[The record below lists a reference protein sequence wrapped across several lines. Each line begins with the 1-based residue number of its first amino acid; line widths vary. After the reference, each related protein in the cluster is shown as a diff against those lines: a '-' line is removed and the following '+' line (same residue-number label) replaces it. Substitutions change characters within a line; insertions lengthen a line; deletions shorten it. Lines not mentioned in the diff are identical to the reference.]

1 MSSAEQL
8 CDISFV
14 ARQTVDYVTNQLSI
28 MYKFIRNSVFAALLL
43 GVAGLF
49 SSCVSPTEV
58 VYLQDVQGNSNEA
71 LSQNYQTIIQK
82 DDQLYISVS
91 SKQPELVAPF
101 VQTEMGRM
109 GSANTTNTKA
119 PIGYLVDEAGNI
131 VLPIIGKVKAS
142 GKTCTQ
148 LADDISA
155 ALRQG
160 EYISDASVNVQITN
174 FKFSVLGEVK
184 NPGTYTTEG
193 QRITILE
200 ALSRAGDL
208 TIDGDRDIT
217 VIREVNGQREI
228 ARLDLRSKDIFASP
242 HYYVQQND
250 VLLVKPSER
259 KINTRSDAAQ
269 WYGWGLS
276 GVSIIIALIAICTP

>member
-1 MSSAEQL
+1 
-8 CDISFV
+8 
-14 ARQTVDYVTNQLSI
+14 
-28 MYKFIRNSVFAALLL
+28 MYKAIRNSIFAVLVL

-58 VYLQDVQGNSNEA
+58 VYLQDVTANSGEQ
-71 LSQNYQTIIQK
+71 LKQNYQTIIQK

-91 SKQPELVAPF
+91 SKQPELVMPF
-101 VQTEMGRM
+101 LQTELGRA
-109 GSANTTNTKA
+109 GNTYNSNNKV
-119 PIGYLVDEAGNI
+119 PVGYLVDDKGDI
-131 VLPIIGKVKAS
+131 VLPIIGKVHAA
-142 GKTCTQ
+142 GKSCTQ
-148 LADDISA
+148 LADDIAA
-155 ALRQG
+155 ALRSG
-160 EYISDASVNVQITN
+160 EYISDATVTVQITN

-184 NPGTYTTEG
+184 APGTYTTEG
-193 QRITILE
+193 QRVTVLE

-217 VIREVNGQREI
+217 IIREVNGKREI
-228 ARLDLRSKDIFASP
+228 AVLDLRSKNVFESP
-242 HYYVQQND
+242 YYYVQQND

-276 GVSIIIALIAICTP
+276 GASIIVAIIALCSV

>member
-1 MSSAEQL
+1 
-8 CDISFV
+8 
-14 ARQTVDYVTNQLSI
+14 
-28 MYKFIRNSVFAALLL
+28 MYKTVRNSIFSVLAVC
-43 GVAGLF
+43 VAGLF

-58 VYLQDVQGNSNEA
+58 VYLQDVSTSAGTRLE
-71 LSQNYQTIIQK
+71 QNYQTVIQK

-101 VQTEMGRM
+101 SKAELG
-109 GSANTTNTKA
+109 GIGTTNSTKT
-119 PIGYLVDEAGNI
+119 PVGYLVDEKGDI
-131 VLPIIGKVKAS
+131 VLPIIGKMKAA

-148 LADDISA
+148 LATDISA
-155 ALRQG
+155 ALRAG

-184 NPGTYTTEG
+184 APGTYTTEG
-193 QRITILE
+193 QRITVLE

-217 VIREVNGQREI
+217 LIREVNGQREI
-228 ARLDLRSKDIFASP
+228 AVLDLRSKSIFDSP
-242 HYYVQQND
+242 YYYVQQND

-276 GVSIIIALIAICTP
+276 GVGIILAIVALCAP

>member
-1 MSSAEQL
+1 
-8 CDISFV
+8 
-14 ARQTVDYVTNQLSI
+14 
-28 MYKFIRNSVFAALLL
+28 MYKSIRNSVFAVLAL

-49 SSCVSPTEV
+49 SSCVNPTEV
-58 VYLQDVQGNSNEA
+58 VYLQDVQSGTNEA
-71 LSQNYQTIIQK
+71 LTQNYQTIIQK
-82 DDQLYISVS
+82 DDQLYVSVS

-109 GSANTTNTKA
+109 GSSGASSTKA
-119 PIGYLVDEAGNI
+119 PIGYLVDDAGNI
-131 VLPIIGKVKAS
+131 VLPIIGKMKAA
-142 GKTCTQ
+142 GKSCTQ
-148 LADDISA
+148 LAGDIASA
-155 ALRQG
+155 LQQG

-184 NPGTYTTEG
+184 TPGTYTTEG
-193 QRITILE
+193 QRITVLE

-217 VIREVNGQREI
+217 VVREVNGKREI
-228 ARLDLRSKDIFASP
+228 ATLDLRSKDIFTSP
-242 HYYVQQND
+242 YYYVQQND

-276 GVSIIIALIAICTP
+276 GISLLVAIIAICAP

>member
-1 MSSAEQL
+1 
-8 CDISFV
+8 
-14 ARQTVDYVTNQLSI
+14 
-28 MYKFIRNSVFAALLL
+28 MYKTVRNSVFAMLAAC
-43 GVAGLF
+43 VAGLF
-49 SSCVSPTEV
+49 SSCVSPQEV
-58 VYLQDVQGNSNEA
+58 IYLQDVTATSGEKLA
-71 LSQNYQTIIQK
+71 QNYQTIIQK

-91 SKQPELVAPF
+91 SKQPELVTPF
-101 VQTEMGRM
+101 SKAEL
-109 GSANTTNTKA
+109 GSNGTTNSTR
-119 PIGYLVDEAGNI
+119 PPVGYLVDEKGDI
-131 VLPIIGKVKAS
+131 VLPIIGKMKAA

-148 LADDISA
+148 LATDISA
-155 ALRQG
+155 ALRSG

-184 NPGTYTTEG
+184 SPGTYTTEG
-193 QRITILE
+193 QRITVLE

-228 ARLDLRSKDIFASP
+228 AVIDLRSKSIFDSP
-242 HYYVQQND
+242 YYYVQQND
-250 VLLVKPSER
+250 VLLVKPSDR

-276 GVSIIIALIAICTP
+276 GVSIIVAIVALCSV

>member
-1 MSSAEQL
+1 
-8 CDISFV
+8 
-14 ARQTVDYVTNQLSI
+14 
-28 MYKFIRNSVFAALLL
+28 MYKTVRNSIFSALAVC
-43 GVAGLF
+43 VAGLF

-58 VYLQDVQGNSNEA
+58 VYLQDVSTSAGSQLE
-71 LSQNYQTIIQK
+71 QNYQTVIQK

-101 VQTEMGRM
+101 LQTELGRA
-109 GSANTTNTKA
+109 GNTYNSNSKV
-119 PIGYLVDEAGNI
+119 PVGYLVNENGDI
-131 VLPIIGKVKAS
+131 VLPIIGKMKAA
-142 GKTCTQ
+142 GKSCTQ
-148 LADDISA
+148 LASDIA
-155 ALRQG
+155 TALRAG

-184 NPGTYTTEG
+184 APGTYTTEG
-193 QRITILE
+193 QRITVLE

-217 VIREVNGQREI
+217 LIREVNGQREI
-228 ARLDLRSKDIFASP
+228 AVLDLRSKNIFESP
-242 HYYVQQND
+242 YYYVQQND
-250 VLLVKPSER
+250 VLLVKPSDR

-276 GVSIIIALIAICTP
+276 GASIIVAIIALCSV

>member
-1 MSSAEQL
+1 MYT
-8 CDISFV
+8 
-14 ARQTVDYVTNQLSI
+14 TV
-28 MYKFIRNSVFAALLL
+28 RNSIFAALML

-49 SSCVSPTEV
+49 TSCVNPKEV
-58 VYLQDVQGNSNEA
+58 VYMQGIEA
-71 LSQNYQTIIQK
+71 APAQPVSQNYEVSIQC

-91 SKQPELVAPF
+91 SKQPDLVAPF
-101 VQTEMGRM
+101 AQAEIGQQSSG
-109 GSANTTNTKA
+109 GSSSQR
-119 PIGYLVDEAGNI
+119 PQGYLVNAKGDI
-131 VLPIIGKVKAS
+131 VLPIIGKVHAA

-148 LADDISA
+148 LGNEIAA
-155 ALRQG
+155 ALRAG

-174 FKFSVLGEVK
+174 FKFSILGEVK
-184 NPGTYTTEG
+184 APGTYTTEG
-193 QRITILE
+193 QRITVLE

-217 VIREVNGQREI
+217 IIREVNGKREI
-228 ARLDLRSKDIFASP
+228 AVLDLRSKNVFESP
-242 HYYVQQND
+242 YYYVQQND

-276 GVSIIIALIAICTP
+276 GVGIILAIVALCAP

>member
-1 MSSAEQL
+1 MIPA
-8 CDISFV
+8 
-14 ARQTVDYVTNQLSI
+14 VTETTI
-28 MYKFIRNSVFAALLL
+28 ATMYKAIRKSLFAVLMLS
-43 GVAGLF
+43 VAGIF

-58 VYLQDVQGNSNEA
+58 VYLQDVTTSAGTQLE
-71 LSQNYQTIIQK
+71 QNYKTIIQK

-101 VQTEMGRM
+101 SKAEL
-109 GSANTTNTKA
+109 GSVGTTNTTKT
-119 PIGYLVDEAGNI
+119 PVGYLVDDSGHI
-131 VLPIIGKVKAS
+131 VLPIIGKMKAA
-142 GKTCTQ
+142 GKSCTQ

-155 ALRQG
+155 ALRAG

-174 FKFSVLGEVK
+174 FKFSILGEVK
-184 NPGTYTTEG
+184 APGTYTTEG
-193 QRITILE
+193 QRVTVLE

-217 VIREVNGQREI
+217 IIREVNGQREI
-228 ARLDLRSKDIFASP
+228 AVLDLRSKDIFDSP
-242 HYYVQQND
+242 YYYVQQND

-276 GVSIIIALIAICTP
+276 GVSIIVAIIALCSA

>member
-1 MSSAEQL
+1 MNKNVCQ
-8 CDISFV
+8 
-14 ARQTVDYVTNQLSI
+14 SI
-28 MYKFIRNSVFAALLL
+28 FAALVL
-43 GVAGLF
+43 GVASLF
-49 SSCVSPTEV
+49 TSCVSPTEV
-58 VYLQDVQGNSNEA
+58 VYLQDVSVNSGQQLE
-71 LSQNYQTIIQK
+71 QNYQTIIQK

-101 VQTEMGRM
+101 TKAEL
-109 GSANTTNTKA
+109 GSTGSTTTNNKV
-119 PIGYLVDEAGNI
+119 PVGYLVDDKGDI
-131 VLPIIGKVKAS
+131 VLPIIGKMKAA
-142 GKTCTQ
+142 GKSCTQ
-148 LADDISA
+148 LATDISA
-155 ALRQG
+155 ALRSG

-174 FKFSVLGEVK
+174 FKFSILGEVK
-184 NPGTYTTEG
+184 APGTYTTEG
-193 QRITILE
+193 QRVTVLE

-228 ARLDLRSKDIFASP
+228 AVLDLRSKDIFTSP
-242 HYYVQQND
+242 YYYVQQND

-276 GVSIIIALIAICTP
+276 GLSLTIAIIAICVN

>member
-1 MSSAEQL
+1 
-8 CDISFV
+8 
-14 ARQTVDYVTNQLSI
+14 
-28 MYKFIRNSVFAALLL
+28 MYKAIRNSIFAVLVL
-43 GVAGLF
+43 GMAGLF

-58 VYLQDVQGNSNEA
+58 VYLQDVTANSGEQ
-71 LSQNYQTIIQK
+71 LKQNYQTIIQK

-101 VQTEMGRM
+101 SKAEL
-109 GSANTTNTKA
+109 GSVGTTNTTKT
-119 PIGYLVDEAGNI
+119 PVGYLVDDKGDI
-131 VLPIIGKVKAS
+131 VLPIIGKVHAA

-148 LADDISA
+148 LGNDIAA
-155 ALRQG
+155 ALRAG
-160 EYISDASVNVQITN
+160 EYISDATVNVQITN

-184 NPGTYTTEG
+184 TPGTYTTEG
-193 QRITILE
+193 QRVTVLE

-217 VIREVNGQREI
+217 IIREVNGKREI
-228 ARLDLRSKDIFASP
+228 AVLDLRSKNVFESP
-242 HYYVQQND
+242 YYYVQQND

-276 GVSIIIALIAICTP
+276 GASIIVAIIALCSV

>member
-1 MSSAEQL
+1 
-8 CDISFV
+8 
-14 ARQTVDYVTNQLSI
+14 
-28 MYKFIRNSVFAALLL
+28 MYKTVRNSIFSVLAVC
-43 GVAGLF
+43 VAGLF

-58 VYLQDVQGNSNEA
+58 VYLQDVSTSAGTRLE
-71 LSQNYQTIIQK
+71 QNYQTVIQK

-101 VQTEMGRM
+101 SKAELG
-109 GSANTTNTKA
+109 GIGTTNSAKT
-119 PIGYLVDEAGNI
+119 PVGYLVDEKGDI
-131 VLPIIGKVKAS
+131 VLPIIGKMKAA

-148 LADDISA
+148 LATDISA
-155 ALRQG
+155 ALRAG

-184 NPGTYTTEG
+184 APGTYTTEG
-193 QRITILE
+193 QRITVLE

-217 VIREVNGQREI
+217 IIREVNGQREI
-228 ARLDLRSKDIFASP
+228 AVLDLRSKSIFDSP
-242 HYYVQQND
+242 YYYVQQND
-250 VLLVKPSER
+250 VLLVKPSDR

-276 GVSIIIALIAICTP
+276 GASIIVAIIALCSV

>member
-1 MSSAEQL
+1 
-8 CDISFV
+8 
-14 ARQTVDYVTNQLSI
+14 
-28 MYKFIRNSVFAALLL
+28 MYKTVRNSVLSVLTL
-43 GVAGLF
+43 CVAGLF

-58 VYLQDVQGNSNEA
+58 VYLQDVSTSTGEP
-71 LSQNYQTIIQK
+71 LTRNYQTIIQK
-82 DDQLYISVS
+82 DDQLFISVS

-101 VQTEMGRM
+101 TKAELGGV
-109 GSANTTNTKA
+109 GSSTNTTKT
-119 PIGYLVDEAGNI
+119 PVGYLVDEKGDI
-131 VLPIIGKVKAS
+131 VLPIIGRMNAA

-148 LADDISA
+148 LATDISA
-155 ALRQG
+155 ALRAG

-184 NPGTYTTEG
+184 SPGTYTTEG
-193 QRITILE
+193 QRITVLE

-217 VIREVNGQREI
+217 LIREVNGQREI
-228 ARLDLRSKDIFASP
+228 AVLDLRSKNIFDSP
-242 HYYVQQND
+242 YYYVQQND
-250 VLLVKPSER
+250 VLLVKPSDR

-276 GVSIIIALIAICTP
+276 GVGIILAIVALCAP